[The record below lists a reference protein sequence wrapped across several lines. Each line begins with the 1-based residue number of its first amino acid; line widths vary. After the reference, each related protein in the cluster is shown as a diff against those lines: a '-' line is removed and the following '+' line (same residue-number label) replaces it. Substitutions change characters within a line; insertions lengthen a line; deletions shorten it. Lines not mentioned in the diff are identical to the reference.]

1 MAEARQDADHLTFL
15 LHLNWVDINKP
26 PTKTI
31 PTPRFLILPQTGK
44 TRILPCFTVR
54 QLRQSGL
61 IGLWK
66 DRSDI
71 GVFDPIQKVQPCFA
85 GGVAERGAGR
95 AFRRGRGWRL
105 DIAPCGRSAGR
116 PPSWTLLR
124 PLRHMEDTMRR
135 NKLAL
140 FLHLVWAT
148 WDRLPLIT
156 PDIER
161 RLYRNIESEAR
172 KQGCTVLALNGT
184 EDHVHLLVIFPTT
197 ITIAD
202 VLKHVKGV
210 SSRFVNETLRPPA
223 QFKWQGSYGAFTVSR
238 WDVARIKEYI
248 KRQKEHH
255 RSGELVPEF
264 EETFEEINSDE

>member
-1 MAEARQDADHLTFL
+1 
-15 LHLNWVDINKP
+15 
-26 PTKTI
+26 
-31 PTPRFLILPQTGK
+31 
-44 TRILPCFTVR
+44 
-54 QLRQSGL
+54 
-61 IGLWK
+61 
-66 DRSDI
+66 
-71 GVFDPIQKVQPCFA
+71 
-85 GGVAERGAGR
+85 
-95 AFRRGRGWRL
+95 
-105 DIAPCGRSAGR
+105 
-116 PPSWTLLR
+116 
-124 PLRHMEDTMRR
+124 MRR

-140 FLHLVWAT
+140 CLYLVWTT

-161 RLYRNIESEAR
+161 RLYRNIESEAQ

-255 RSGELVPEF
+255 RGGELVPEL
-264 EETFEEINSDE
+264 EETFEEINIDE

>member
-1 MAEARQDADHLTFL
+1 MTSRRAGVPLKGWRSEIA
-15 LHLNWVDINKP
+15 
-26 PTKTI
+26 
-31 PTPRFLILPQTGK
+31 
-44 TRILPCFTVR
+44 PC
-54 QLRQSGL
+54 
-61 IGLWK
+61 
-66 DRSDI
+66 
-71 GVFDPIQKVQPCFA
+71 
-85 GGVAERGAGR
+85 GR
-95 AFRRGRGWRL
+95 AAEGLAIGNRAARVCRRGRGWRL
-105 DIAPCGRSAGR
+105 TSRRAGVSLKGWRLEIAPCGRSAGR

-161 RLYRNIESEAR
+161 RLYRNIESEAQ

-255 RSGELVPEF
+255 RGGELVPEL
-264 EETFEEINSDE
+264 EETFEEINIDE